1 MTLLR
6 TKIKREA
13 KEIVRYTKRKVKKIA
28 KKIATRPGTKPKKKP
43 GVKKKNPIY
52 TDNGTVTFKELL
64 SGFDKNT
71 RELVRDAYE
80 PYEEGN
86 QKRNIDTAR
95 PSQIV
100 GMITSYLK
108 DYDFNFEDYKK
119 LMAVVYEVN
128 KLPKNTEIELP

>member
-28 KKIATRPGTKPKKKP
+28 KKIATRPGTKPKKKL
-43 GVKKKNPIY
+43 GAKKRNPIY
-52 TDNGTVTFKELL
+52 TDNGIVTFKELL
-64 SGFDKNT
+64 SGFDKDT

-86 QKRNIDTAR
+86 RKRNIDTAR

-108 DYDFNFEDYKK
+108 DYDFNFIYIRFR
-119 LMAVVYEVN
+119 LFRRQCRVY
-128 KLPKNTEIELP
+128 

>member
-28 KKIATRPGTKPKKKP
+28 KKISTRPGTKTKKKL
-43 GVKKKNPIY
+43 GTKKRNPIY

-64 SGFDKNT
+64 SGFDKDT

-86 QKRNIDTAR
+86 RRRNIDTAR